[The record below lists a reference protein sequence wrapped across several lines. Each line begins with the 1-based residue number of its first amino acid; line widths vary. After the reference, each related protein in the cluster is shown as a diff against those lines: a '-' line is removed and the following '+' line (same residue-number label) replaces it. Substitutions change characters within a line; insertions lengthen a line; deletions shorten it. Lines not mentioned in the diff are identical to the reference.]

1 MVYIN
6 IQIITV
12 GVSKLYSFGKDI
24 MLIVPRNVIT
34 LDFGSGFGIW
44 ERDGKCT
51 KVVLVAHLV

>member
-44 ERDGKCT
+44 EGGGKCT
-51 KVVLVAHLV
+51 NVVFVAHLV